1 MHLKNVLNINKKQKK
16 KIEKQGKWT
25 EVKNGATALYVT
37 QNALFFPDFLTRGS
51 HNWYLKNMVLRL
63 KKIITSPDLKN
74 GNYAMKSPTWKQLGK
89 QGRIDLEN
97 CAYLQKICSSA
108 VAT

>member
-63 KKIITSPDLKN
+63 KEIITSPDLKKWKLCN
-74 GNYAMKSPTWKQLGK
+74 EVTHMKTIGET
-89 QGRIDLEN
+89 G
-97 CAYLQKICSSA
+97 
-108 VAT
+108 